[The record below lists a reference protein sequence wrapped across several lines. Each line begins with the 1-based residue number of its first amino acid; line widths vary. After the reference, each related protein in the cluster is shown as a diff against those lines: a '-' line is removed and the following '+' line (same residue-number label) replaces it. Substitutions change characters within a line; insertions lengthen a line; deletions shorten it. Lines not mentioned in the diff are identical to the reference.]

1 MARRGQALRLETQ
14 ITTLLGP
21 VETKAQESARVI
33 QAAGPNPVG
42 SGLNEA
48 LSLLTPAE
56 LASVLRVSP
65 ETVRRRMR
73 IGKQETVEVLGVKR
87 ITAESATDQLRARV
101 VSRLP
106 ARYRT
111 KASKSSKRHNKL
123 ADDDAP
129 NGCRPNSSTEY

>member
-1 MARRGQALRLETQ
+1 MARRGQAHRLETQ
-14 ITTLLGP
+14 IASLLGP
-21 VETKAQESARVI
+21 VEAKAEERGREN
-33 QAAGPNPVG
+33 QAARPHPVP
-42 SGLNEA
+42 SSLNEA

-73 IGKQETVEVLGVKR
+73 IGKQETVEVLGIKR

-111 KASKSSKRHNKL
+111 KASKSSKLHNKL
-123 ADDDAP
+123 ADHDAP
-129 NGCRPNSSTEY
+129 NGCRPNNSTEY

>member
-1 MARRGQALRLETQ
+1 MARREQARRLAAQ
-14 ITTLLGP
+14 IASLLGP
-21 VETKAQESARVI
+21 VETEADEPARVV

-111 KASKSSKRHNKL
+111 KASKSSKLHNKL
-123 ADDDAP
+123 ADDDTP
-129 NGCRPNSSTEY
+129 NGGRPNNSTE

>member
-1 MARRGQALRLETQ
+1 MARQRQAYLLKGK
-14 ITTLLGP
+14 IASLLGP
-21 VETKAQESARVI
+21 VETQAEEAARVV
-33 QAAGPNPVG
+33 QAAGPHPAR
-42 SGLNEA
+42 SDLNEM
-48 LSLLTPAE
+48 LRLRTPAE
-56 LASVLRVSP
+56 LASVLGVSP

-73 IGKQETVEVLGVKR
+73 IGKQETVEVLGVNR

-111 KASKSSKRHNKL
+111 KASKSSKLDNKL

-129 NGCRPNSSTEY
+129 NGGRQNNSTE